1 MANRLECNDAEGK
14 MMCEKENDART
25 KWLPDFT
32 AQA

>member
-14 MMCEKENDART
+14 MMCEEENDVRT
-25 KWLPDFT
+25 KWLPGFT